1 MTDDQVHAALSTPSA
16 RGARVRSSLPGDLLD
31 QSCRRVGTL
40 ALVFAAFW
48 AFALVMANVL
58 TPLVLDEMP
67 IHASAFPMPG
77 NLLAAIGIALSVV
90 MTVTAG
96 KLHHRPQ
103 LLLDLSLV
111 FMVLTAF
118 LIGLLQQWH
127 PELNASH
134 LGWIPVVLLIYPAI
148 APNTGGKILLASLLA
163 ASMDPLGLAVAAAR
177 GVEFPRDPVVVG
189 LSLIP
194 NYFIALIAVVPAKI
208 IHGLGRQAR
217 KARELGSYK
226 LGEPI
231 GQGGMGTVFRAEH
244 RLLARQAAIKLIRPE
259 ALGARDVDEARVLVE
274 RFKREA
280 QAAATLRSSHTIE
293 LYDFGTTQ
301 QGSFYYVMEL
311 LDGMDLDTL
320 VDRFGPVQPERAVH
334 FARQACLSLAEAHDR
349 GLVHRDIKPSNL
361 VASRLGVQHDYLK
374 VLDFGLVKAQSG
386 QGQTLLTQ
394 PHMTTGTPAFM
405 PPELALAE
413 EAIDGRADLY
423 ALGCVMY
430 WLLTGQL
437 VFEGNN
443 PMKVMHQHISDAPVP
458 PSQRSEMRI
467 PAELEDAIMDCL
479 AKEPDERPA
488 NAQLL
493 IDRLDAVPLAADW
506 TPQRARQWWDVHL
519 PAPMGDTPC
528 TKGELEPAMT
538 G

>member
-1 MTDDQVHAALSTPSA
+1 
-16 RGARVRSSLPGDLLD
+16 
-31 QSCRRVGTL
+31 
-40 ALVFAAFW
+40 
-48 AFALVMANVL
+48 
-58 TPLVLDEMP
+58 
-67 IHASAFPMPG
+67 MPG
-77 NLLAAIGIALSVV
+77 NIVAGVGIVLAIG
-90 MTVTAG
+90 MTVLAG
-96 KLHHRPQ
+96 VLHHRPQ
-103 LLLDLSLV
+103 LLLDTSLG
-111 FMVLTAF
+111 FLVLTAF
-118 LIGLLQQWH
+118 LIGLIQQWR
-127 PELNASH
+127 PAPDASH

-148 APNTGGKILLASLLA
+148 APNTTGKILVAGLVA
-163 ASMDPLGLAVAAAR
+163 ASMDPVGILIADLR
-177 GVEFPRDPVVVG
+177 GVEFSHDPVTLGFAVVR
-189 LSLIP
+189 
-194 NYFIALIAVVPAKI
+194 NYFIAVISIVPSRI
-208 IHGLGRQAR
+208 ILGLGRQAR

-259 ALGARDVDEARVLVE
+259 ALGARDADGAHILVE

-311 LDGMDLDTL
+311 LDGMDLETL
-320 VDRFGPVQPERAVH
+320 VDRFGPVPPERTVH
-334 FARQACLSLAEAHDR
+334 FARQTCLSLAEAHAR

-374 VLDFGLVKAQSG
+374 VLDFGLVKTHGG

-394 PHMTTGTPAFM
+394 PHMTTGTPAYM
-405 PPELALAE
+405 PPELAMAE
-413 EAIDGRADLY
+413 ETIDGRADLY

-430 WLLTGQL
+430 WLLTGRL
-437 VFEGNN
+437 VFQGDN

-458 PSQRSEMRI
+458 PSQRTEMPI
-467 PAELEDAIMDCL
+467 PAELEAVIMDCL
-479 AKEPDERPA
+479 AKDPDDRPA
-488 NAQLL
+488 SALVL
-493 IDRLDAVPLAADW
+493 IDRLDAVPVASPW

-528 TKGELEPAMT
+528 NKGELAPAMT